1 MKSMESKYRARR
13 RMSNE
18 INNPDFTFWSM
29 KGASECTW
37 VHLVMFDPMHS
48 QLRRD
53 WCCEF
58 FFSIPSLTKGNCR
71 AGQGG
76 QLKKNPN

>member
-1 MKSMESKYRARR
+1 MKSMESKGRARR

-58 FFSIPSLTKGNCR
+58 FFQFHPLQKETAELARVGS
-71 AGQGG
+71 
-76 QLKKNPN
+76 